1 MSTAPTIRPPFGY
14 VAPANKNGEFNDAI
28 LNQFLNTLVVG
39 LTGLPGPLVRP
50 RWQPEPPNEPDF
62 NTDWSAIGVVR
73 RTRDVF
79 AFQGS
84 IHVGDALT
92 PMQRVIRNQILETIA
107 SFYGPNAESNSE
119 LFAMGLSEA
128 QNREGLFLN
137 GFGLVEV
144 QESLTVPA
152 LIKERWLSGVDV
164 PFRMRRQQIY
174 DYPNPDLA
182 AANGTLTLDDGTVID
197 LNVVR
202 RS

>member
-1 MSTAPTIRPPFGY
+1 MPTEPQIHRPFGY
-14 VAPANKNGEFNDAI
+14 VAPANKNGEFNDTI
-28 LNQFLNTLVVG
+28 LRQFLNTLVVG
-39 LTGLPGPLVRP
+39 LTGLSGKLVRP
-50 RWQPEPPNEPDF
+50 RWQPEPPNEPEFDV
-62 NTDWSAIGVVR
+62 DWSAIGVVR

-84 IHVGDALT
+84 IHVPPDNT

-107 SFYGPNAESNSE
+107 SFYGPGADANSE

-144 QESLTVPA
+144 QETLTVPA
-152 LIKERWLSGVDV
+152 LIKERWLYGVDV

-182 AANGTLTLDDGTVID
+182 SANGTLTLDDGTVIK
-197 LNVVR
+197 LGAG
-202 RS
+202 